1 MVTEDRLKRIR
12 ASICL
17 LPDPGYEVARELL
30 EEIARLREGLRLI
43 TCESVNAEYMAQNI
57 LDGLPAYHDTMLV
70 PNETP
75 NAELCGARRASE
87 PTPSCAASPYDL
99 TLCQRCGHEAP
110 HHYAGCAEAK

>member
-70 PNETP
+70 PNALAQADAACGVSPGAMGSAALVGERKHDG
-75 NAELCGARRASE
+75 NA
-87 PTPSCAASPYDL
+87 
-99 TLCQRCGHEAP
+99 
-110 HHYAGCAEAK
+110 

>member
-1 MVTEDRLKRIR
+1 MVTEDRLERMR

-75 NAELCGARRASE
+75 NAAVVRQATGTGDCPNQLLVSRE
-87 PTPSCAASPYDL
+87 DL
-99 TLCQRCGHEAP
+99 KC
-110 HHYAGCAEAK
+110 K

>member
-1 MVTEDRLKRIR
+1 LITEKDMVTEDRLKRIR

-75 NAELCGARRASE
+75 NAELTGAA
-87 PTPSCAASPYDL
+87 PLYGAASSD
-99 TLCQRCGHEAP
+99 RRERG
-110 HHYAGCAEAK
+110 